1 MKASTFFILFPTGQ
15 FFKMEE
21 GANRSPSLPTCDE
34 KEKETFHRLQ
44 TPLQINLTAKSTER
58 L

>member
-1 MKASTFFILFPTGQ
+1 MIVESFEGKYFPTGQ

-34 KEKETFHRLQ
+34 KEKETFHRL
-44 TPLQINLTAKSTER
+44 
-58 L
+58 

>member
-1 MKASTFFILFPTGQ
+1 MIVESFEGKI
-15 FFKMEE
+15 KE